1 MQNALCRILR
11 AEHFLQSVPQ
21 TVCSAFGVV
30 VVIAVL
36 SCLVHADNPAVLIER
51 NLERLLACAL
61 QVIILHTV
69 YLYSKYKFKRNSVSG
84 VFIII

>member
-1 MQNALCRILR
+1 MT
-11 AEHFLQSVPQ
+11 FLWCIS
-21 TVCSAFGVV
+21 
-30 VVIAVL
+30 
-36 SCLVHADNPAVLIER
+36 NPTRSYLEEY
-51 NLERLLACAL
+51 LERLLACAL